1 MARAPRQLSG
11 REVARRLEAALPGC
25 VVEAHEEW
33 VTISPARA
41 TEALRWLRDDHE
53 YDAAQLSSLC
63 GVDRYTHF
71 EVVYHL
77 QSLDRNHQIVVKV
90 PTPDREHP
98 SVPSAYD
105 VWSGA
110 LLQEREAYDLL
121 GIEFTGH
128 PDLRRV
134 FLWDGYPGHPLRKDF
149 MQLPGHH
156 PGLPRFPFEE
166 PGVQAR

>member
-1 MARAPRQLSG
+1 MPRAPRQLRG
-11 REVARRLEAALPGC
+11 HDVAARLGAALPGA
-25 VVEAHEEW
+25 VLDATEEW
-33 VTISPARA
+33 VVVPPAH
-41 TEALRWLRDDHE
+41 ALAALTWLRDDAE
-53 YDAAQLSSLC
+53 TDAAQLSSLC

-90 PTPDREHP
+90 PADHDRPE
-98 SVPSAYD
+98 VPSAYS
-105 VWSGA
+105 VWTGA

-121 GIEFTGH
+121 GIDFTGH

-149 MQLPGHH
+149 LQVPGHH

-166 PGVQAR
+166 PGEQAR